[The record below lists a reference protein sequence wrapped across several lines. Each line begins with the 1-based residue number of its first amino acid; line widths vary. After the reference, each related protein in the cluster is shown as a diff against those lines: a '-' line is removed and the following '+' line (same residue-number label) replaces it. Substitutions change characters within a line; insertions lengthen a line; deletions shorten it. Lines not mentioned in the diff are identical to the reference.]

1 MREQKDRYEIFLKV
15 CETGS
20 FSKAAEALNYT
31 QSGISQMMAGLE
43 EELGVQLFARINR
56 GVTLTDNGT
65 RLLPYIRELANQKT
79 RLRQA
84 AFNINHKVEGK
95 LRVGS
100 FSSITTLW
108 MPEVVHYFKENYP
121 KVKIEILD
129 GNYDEI
135 REWIIRGQV
144 DCGFL
149 SSIVADDLKF
159 YPLRD
164 DPLCAVFPEGHPLA
178 VRPSVTLPQ
187 LFQYPLIIETPG
199 CDNDIQHLMLK
210 CLVKPNI
217 SYSFRDDT
225 LIMAFVRSGLG
236 VTISQELV
244 MQVSGLQREPA
255 DISNVVMAI
264 KCGASDT
271 ISGMASNC
279 VIGYVADKLVD
290 LGATVVFGETTEFLG
305 GEHILARRAVG
316 GPDGPAGKKIF
327 EIVNNMEQR
336 AALLG
341 EDMRGGQPTPGNIAG
356 GLSSIEEKSLGAIVK
371 SGHRPIQGVLEYPQF
386 VTDQK
391 GLWIKGTP
399 GREPEILTAMAATG
413 AQFMMFST
421 GRGAP
426 QGFPS
431 MPVIK
436 ICDNPNTY
444 EHLRHDMDLNAG
456 RIITGE
462 ASIEEVGEEA
472 YAKMLRVLSGEMTKN
487 EAIGYFSAIDIHC
500 LGPVI

>member
-100 FSSITTLW
+100 ISSITTLW
-108 MPEVVHYFKENYP
+108 MPEVVHYFKEHYP

-178 VRPSVTLPQ
+178 AQPSVTLPQ
-187 LFQYPLIIETPG
+187 LFQVPLIIETPG

-210 CLVKPNI
+210 CPVKPNI
-217 SYSFRDDT
+217 AYSFRDDT
-225 LIMAFVRSGLG
+225 LIMAFCAQRAGRDHLAGAGDAGIRLPRCG
-236 VTISQELV
+236 VP
-244 MQVSGLQREPA
+244 PA
-255 DISNVVMAI
+255 
-264 KCGASDT
+264 GACLLPD
-271 ISGMASNC
+271 A
-279 VIGYVADKLVD
+279 
-290 LGATVVFGETTEFLG
+290 GAGVFQDGKLG
-305 GEHILARRAVG
+305 GE
-316 GPDGPAGKKIF
+316 PDTAGISEIHPAAKGYTADKI
-327 EIVNNMEQR
+327 R
-336 AALLG
+336 
-341 EDMRGGQPTPGNIAG
+341 T
-356 GLSSIEEKSLGAIVK
+356 KS
-371 SGHRPIQGVLEYPQF
+371 
-386 VTDQK
+386 
-391 GLWIKGTP
+391 
-399 GREPEILTAMAATG
+399 
-413 AQFMMFST
+413 
-421 GRGAP
+421 
-426 QGFPS
+426 
-431 MPVIK
+431 VI
-436 ICDNPNTY
+436 Y
-444 EHLRHDMDLNAG
+444 
-456 RIITGE
+456 
-462 ASIEEVGEEA
+462 
-472 YAKMLRVLSGEMTKN
+472 
-487 EAIGYFSAIDIHC
+487 
-500 LGPVI
+500 